1 MPWDL
6 IIAAV
11 LKLLEGCLQ
20 KDDEATV
27 LARLRQGGIRVRLAA
42 RSALHEQGLR
52 GKELSAAV
60 DSLMEELHDATDAE
74 LKGLVSQAKA
84 GG

>member
-11 LKLLEGCLQ
+11 LKVLEQCLA

-42 RSALHEQGLR
+42 RGALHDQGLR
-52 GKELSAAV
+52 GKELAAAV
-60 DSLMEELHDATDAE
+60 DDLMEQLHDATDME
-74 LKGLVSQAKA
+74 LKGFVCQAKA